1 MRFDRFVVAGA
12 CALAIACA
20 GASGA
25 SAAAAAAAKGKSAAQ
40 SGGFV
45 VRLGADTVSVE
56 RWTRTGNRLVVDQ
69 VGRAPRVMK
78 RHFEYE
84 YDAKGALTKFTLR
97 VNAGAAAADA
107 PPTQEIFGTCTADS
121 VIADIRT
128 PGRATQSRVALPA
141 GSVLLFSSSPWTQY
155 ERLVQRLGPGKADT
169 VRAGVWFV
177 GAPSTGWQR
186 AQRLGRDSVR
196 IENDHADVFHLK
208 VDRAGRVLHARP
220 VSGTGKVTVD
230 RALPD
235 LAAVSAQ
242 WVAAE
247 KASGAVGTLSVADS
261 VKVEAGGANLRVDYS
276 RPAKRGRVVFGEVV
290 PYGEVWRTGANAAT
304 VLATDKA
311 LDFGG
316 TVVPAGKYSVWTLP
330 AKSGWTL
337 ILNSQTGQWGTEHD
351 ASKDLYKIGLT
362 VEPLPDVVER
372 FTINVLPRDGGGV
385 LQLDWDQ
392 TRASVGFAVK

>member
-1 MRFDRFVVAGA
+1 MRVNVFVVAGA
-12 CALAIACA
+12 CALAMAFA

-25 SAAAAAAAKGKSAAQ
+25 SAAAAAKAKSAAQ

-56 RWTRTGNRLVVDQ
+56 RWTRTGNKLVVDQ

-84 YDAKGALTKFTLR
+84 YDAAGALTKFTLR

-121 VIADIRT
+121 VIADIRI
-128 PGRATQSRVALPA
+128 PGRPQPPVRVALPA
-141 GSVLLFSSSPWTQY
+141 GSVVLFSSSPWTQY
-155 ERLVQRLGPGKADT
+155 ERLVQRLGSGKSDT

-177 GAPSTGWQR
+177 GAPSAGWQR

-208 VDRAGRVLHARP
+208 VDRTGRVLHARP

-230 RALPD
+230 RAMPD

-242 WVAAE
+242 WLAAE

-261 VKVEAGGANLRVDYS
+261 VKVEAGGANVRVDYS

-316 TVVPAGKYSVWTLP
+316 IVVPAGKYSVWTLP
-330 AKSGWTL
+330 TKSGWTL
-337 ILNSQTGQWGTEHD
+337 ILNSQSGQWGTEHD
-351 ASKDLYKIGLT
+351 ASKDLYKIALA

-372 FTINVLPRDGGGV
+372 FTINVLPRDTGGV
-385 LQLDWDQ
+385 LQLDWDT

>member
-1 MRFDRFVVAGA
+1 MRVNGFVVAGA

-20 GASGA
+20 GGSGA
-25 SAAAAAAAKGKSAAQ
+25 SAAAAAKGKSAGQ

-56 RWTRTGNRLVVDQ
+56 RWTRTGNKLVVDQ

-84 YDAKGALTKFTLR
+84 YDAAGALTRFTLR

-121 VIADIRT
+121 VIADIRI
-128 PGRATQSRVALPA
+128 PGRPQPPVRVALPA
-141 GSVLLFSSSPWTQY
+141 GSIVLFSSSPWTQY
-155 ERLVQRLGPGKADT
+155 QHLVQRLGSGKSDT

-177 GAPSTGWQR
+177 GAPSPGWQR

-208 VDRAGRVLHARP
+208 VDRAGRVMHARP

-242 WVAAE
+242 WLAAE

-261 VKVEAGGANLRVDYS
+261 VKVEAGGANVRVDYS

-290 PYGEVWRTGANAAT
+290 PYGEIWRTGANAAT
-304 VLATDKA
+304 LLATDKA

-316 TVVPAGKYSVWTLP
+316 VVVPAGKYSVWTLP

-337 ILNSQTGQWGTEHD
+337 ILNGQTGQWGTEHD
-351 ASKDLYKIGLT
+351 ASKDLYKIALA
-362 VEPLPDVVER
+362 VEALPDVVER
-372 FTINVLPRDGGGV
+372 FTINVLPRDTGGV
-385 LQLDWDQ
+385 LQLDWDP